1 MKLFGAIVDYE
12 LTGYDYPDY
21 GKEVIGISESVE
33 GCKKL
38 IEKYKYNVTRY
49 YRPDEIYENT
59 DDTLSIRHG
68 SYSFEIKEVELD
80 TLFEDGL
87 L

>member
-12 LTGYDYPDY
+12 ITGYDYPNY

-38 IEKYKYNVTRY
+38 IEKYKYNITEY
-49 YRPDEIYENT
+49 CRPDEIYKNT
-59 DDTLSIRHG
+59 DDTLIIEHE
-68 SYSFEIKEVELD
+68 SYSFTIKEVELD
-80 TLFEDGL
+80 TLFEEL
-87 L
+87 